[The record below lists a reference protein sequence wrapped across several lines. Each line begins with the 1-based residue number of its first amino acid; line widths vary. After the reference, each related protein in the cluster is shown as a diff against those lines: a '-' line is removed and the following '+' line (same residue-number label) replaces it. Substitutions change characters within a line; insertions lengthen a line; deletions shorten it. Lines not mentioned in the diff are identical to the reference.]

1 MARRR
6 APRKSASAKA
16 GRGKKKPI
24 TVRQKS
30 ARRKNIAVARAAK
43 KKSPKKKKV
52 LRGKKR
58 KSGMSARMEHELHRF
73 TTMTDKQLTTR
84 LKKITKPKKLAA
96 FVEMAKWTGKRK
108 LGREAQIKLNYL
120 S

>member
-6 APRKSASAKA
+6 APRRSASAKA
-16 GRGKKKPI
+16 GRGKKKAI

-43 KKSPKKKKV
+43 PKAKKKKV
-52 LRGKKR
+52 LRGKAR